1 MATIDDVL
9 AKEDATQFA
18 IALSELVFGRC
29 DRDGF
34 ATLTPAERVAYCVD
48 ALERE
53 VNNGGFDQFFWNSSG
68 DTAHETHAGLVEI
81 GASSAANLVEEAI
94 AAFPGARVPPDRAGR
109 EKVLESLPQSARDK
123 WTDLDGRFCQYPDDL
138 TALMRRYVQA
148 HRADFRP
155 WPDAG

>member
-9 AKEDATQFA
+9 SKEDGTEFA
-18 IALSELVFGRC
+18 IALSDLVFGRY
-29 DRDGF
+29 DRDGV
-34 ATLTPAERVAYCVD
+34 AALTPAELVAYCVD

-68 DTAHETHAGLVEI
+68 DAAHQTHAALVEI
-81 GASSAANLVEEAI
+81 GAPAAADLVREAI
-94 AAFPGARVPPDRAGR
+94 AAFPGAKVPADRGER
-109 EKVLESLPQSARDK
+109 EKVLESLPESAREK
-123 WTDLDGRFCQYPDDL
+123 WAELDGRFYEYPDDL

>member
-9 AKEDATQFA
+9 AKEDGTQFA
-18 IALSELVFGRC
+18 IALSDLVFPRC

-34 ATLTPAERVAYCVD
+34 AALTPAEKVAYCVD

-68 DTAHETHAGLVEI
+68 DTAHQTHAALLEI
-81 GASSAANLVEEAI
+81 GAREAAALVRDAI
-94 AAFPGARVPPDRAGR
+94 AAFPGAKVPPDRGQR
-109 EKVLESLPQSARDK
+109 EKVLESLPEMAREK
-123 WTDLDGRFCQYPDDL
+123 WGELDGRFYEYPDDL
-138 TALMRRYVQA
+138 TTLMRRYVQA

-155 WPDAG
+155 WPDER